1 MKRNITR
8 LMYVVI
14 FTVLTSVSSHAQTL
28 IHYWDFNNF
37 APGLTAPVSPAT
49 LIPIKA
55 HYSILDTNK
64 ATIAFSTIT
73 GASASYMTYWDN
85 YIPGDTINLQLADTA
100 GSCLRIW
107 NPTDSMQL
115 LFNIPTTG
123 YKNITLRFE
132 TEKSS
137 LTQAQL
143 YQLYDY
149 STNGGT
155 TWKTSGL
162 SIPGDSAVYHVWNAV
177 TVKFN
182 DTAVNNNSKLVFR
195 TKFLGQNTGGQG
207 NNRFDN
213 VTVIGDSI
221 SKSSAGITSVIANKV
236 CVIYPSP
243 AHDEVYISNGTN
255 TAKTIIIRNMEGKI
269 VLSKNTTDE
278 KCLINITGFSAGI
291 YFATVVENES
301 GYISHLKFIKN

>member
-1 MKRNITR
+1 M
-8 LMYVVI
+8 
-14 FTVLTSVSSHAQTL
+14 FTVLASISSHAQIL
-28 IHYWDFNNF
+28 IHYWDFNSF
-37 APGLTAPVSPAT
+37 APGLTAPVNPAT

-55 HYSILDTNK
+55 HYSVLDTNK
-64 ATIAFSTIT
+64 VTIAFSTIT
-73 GASASYMTYWDN
+73 GVSSSYTTYWDN
-85 YIPGDTINLQLADTA
+85 YIPGDTINAQFADTA

-132 TEKSS
+132 TQKSS
-137 LTQAQL
+137 LAQAQL

-149 STNGGT
+149 STDGGT

-162 SIPGDSAVYHVWNAV
+162 SIPGDSAVYHVWTAV

-182 DTAVNNNSKLVFR
+182 DTAVNNNSKLIFR

-213 VTVIGDSI
+213 VTVIGDSL
-221 SKSSAGITSVIANKV
+221 SKPSTGITLVAATKSCI
-236 CVIYPSP
+236 IYPSP
-243 AHDEVYISNGTN
+243 ANNEVYVSNGRN
-255 TAKTIIIRNMEGKI
+255 TTKTIIIRDMEGKLVI
-269 VLSKNTTDE
+269 SRNTTDE
-278 KCLINITGFSAGI
+278 KCLINIAGLSAGI

-301 GYISHLKFIKN
+301 GYISHLKLVKN

>member
-1 MKRNITR
+1 M
-8 LMYVVI
+8 
-14 FTVLTSVSSHAQTL
+14 FTVLTGVSSHAQTL
-28 IHYWDFNNF
+28 IHYWDFNSF
-37 APGLTAPVSPAT
+37 APGLTAPVNPAT

-64 ATIAFSTIT
+64 ATIVFSTMP
-73 GASASYMTYWDN
+73 GVSASYSTYWDN
-85 YIPGDTINLQLADTA
+85 YIPGDTINAQHADTA

-115 LFNIPTTG
+115 LFHIPTTG

-132 TEKSS
+132 TQKSS

-149 STNGGT
+149 STDSGT

-162 SIPGDSAVYHVWNAV
+162 SIPGDSAIYHVWAAV

-182 DTAVNNNSKLVFR
+182 DTTVNNNSKLTFR
-195 TKFLGQNTGGQG
+195 VRFLGQNIGGSG

-213 VTVIGDSI
+213 VTVTGDSL
-221 SKSSAGITSVIANKV
+221 SKPSAGVTTVTAARA
-236 CVIYPSP
+236 CTLYPSP
-243 AHDEVYISNGTN
+243 AHNEVYISNGVST
-255 TAKTIIIRNMEGKI
+255 TKTTIIGNMQGK
-269 VLSKNTTDE
+269 VVMSKISTDE
-278 KCLINITGFSAGI
+278 KCIIDIAGLSSGI
-291 YFATVVENES
+291 YFATVIESES
-301 GYISHLKFIKN
+301 GYISHLKFVKN